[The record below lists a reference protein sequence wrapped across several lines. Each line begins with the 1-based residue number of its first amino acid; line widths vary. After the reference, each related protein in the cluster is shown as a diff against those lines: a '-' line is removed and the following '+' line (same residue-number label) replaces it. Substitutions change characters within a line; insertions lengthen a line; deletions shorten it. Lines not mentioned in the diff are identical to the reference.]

1 MAVELKPL
9 QVLRLT
15 GAKNEDPF
23 NNPYEA
29 KT

>member
-9 QVLRLT
+9 RVLRLT

-23 NNPYEA
+23 NNTYEA
-29 KT
+29 KA